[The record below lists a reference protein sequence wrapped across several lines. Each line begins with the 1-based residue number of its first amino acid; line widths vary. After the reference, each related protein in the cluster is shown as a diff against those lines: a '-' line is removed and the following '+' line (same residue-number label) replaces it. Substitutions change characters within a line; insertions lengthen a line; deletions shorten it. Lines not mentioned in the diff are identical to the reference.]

1 MRNILVKYFK
11 GDSIIWGVMVLLAII
26 SMMAVYS
33 STGTLAYK
41 YQGGNTSYYMLK
53 QGVFLMLG
61 FGLAFLLHRVHYK
74 FYSRLSVLLM
84 PVAVVLLVL
93 TLFSGSNL
101 NDASRWLRVPF
112 VGLTFQPSEFAKY
125 ILVMYVARHLSK
137 HQSEHNPPKEAFW
150 PVVIGLGAICAP
162 IISEDF
168 STAFLIT
175 FVVFSMMLVGRI
187 PLLYLGGT
195 VLSGVVLVAFLIL
208 LAPHFPNNQLFHR
221 VDTWISRVDTHMDE
235 KNADSDKS
243 YQATQA
249 KIAVASGGVLGR
261 GPGNSRQRDFL
272 PHPYSDFIYAIILEE
287 YGLAGGFFILIF
299 YVILLYRIGVIVKK
313 ASSTFPAFLAMGLGM
328 ALVFQAFF
336 HMAVCVNLVPV
347 TGQTLPLVSM
357 GGTSLLLTCMAF
369 GIILS
374 VSRFSV
380 KEEESVQKS
389 AETEEELSVEVA

>member
-1 MRNILVKYFK
+1 M
-11 GDSIIWGVMVLLAII
+11 IWGIMVLLAII
-26 SMMAVYS
+26 SMMVVYS
-33 STGTLAYK
+33 STGTLAYR
-41 YQGGNTSYYMLK
+41 YQEGNTSYYMLK
-53 QGVFLMLG
+53 QGVFLILG
-61 FGLAFLLHRVHYK
+61 FGITYLLHRIHYK
-74 FYSRLSVLLM
+74 FYSKLSVLLL
-84 PVAVVLLVL
+84 PLAVVLLL
-93 TLFSGSNL
+93 FTLFSGSEM

-112 VGLTFQPSEFAKY
+112 IGLTFQPSEFAKY
-125 ILVMYVARHLSK
+125 ILVMYVARHLSR
-137 HQSEHNPPKEAFW
+137 HQSEQNPPKGAYW
-150 PVVIGLGAICAP
+150 PVVLGLGAICAP

-175 FVVFSMMLVGRI
+175 FICFSMMLVGRI
-187 PLLYLGGT
+187 PVLYLGGSI
-195 VLSGVVLVAFLIL
+195 LAGGVLVAFLIL
-208 LAPHFPNNQLFHR
+208 LAPYFPSNKLFHR

-235 KNADSDKS
+235 GGADGDKS

-287 YGLAGGFFILIF
+287 YGLVGGFFVLIF

-328 ALVFQAFF
+328 ALAFQAFF

-374 VSRFSV
+374 VSRFSG
-380 KEEESVQKS
+380 KEDD
-389 AETEEELSVEVA
+389 ETEQGDDGLSVELA